1 MKAPLK
7 TRAALNL
14 SVKANETGDLDRL
27 EELVDELMKQ
37 KPQEERIKTYM
48 KNVGLEYNA
57 DPLIR
62 LSTVLQALDSKTKT
76 R

>member
-14 SVKANETGDLDRL
+14 AVKTNETGDLDRL

-57 DPLIR
+57 DPIIR
-62 LSTVLQALDSKTKT
+62 LSTVLQALDGKTKS

>member
-57 DPLIR
+57 DPIIR
-62 LSTVLQALDSKTKT
+62 LSTVLQALDSKTKS